1 LEEKAMRKEK
11 SVRRQ
16 WKSLIG
22 PLIVVAIILVGALV
36 INFWQEETEPEEA
49 VKVHGFEGKEEELIL
64 ENDKLLFS
72 MNSATTQFTV
82 TVKETGDV
90 WSSNPD
96 KASEDSAALNIEKNK
111 LQSTVLLTYS
121 TKNGV
126 DTLLNNFEYSIKK
139 GIYEIETG
147 KDYIKVNYSIGN
159 LEKEFVIP
167 LVIEE
172 ERLDQ
177 YVSQMGQKEKLM
189 VAEYYKKYDI
199 NNLSKS
205 DKAKKDQLV
214 ERYPLMETTV
224 IYALRDNVKASI
236 QTKLEQYFEAA
247 GYTYD
252 EYLKD
257 KEKDKQEKVSENPVF
272 NVSVIYRLEG
282 DDLVVE
288 VPFDN
293 LEYKEDYPIY
303 YLSVLPYFGAAGTM
317 EEGFLFVPEGGGGL
331 IEFNNGKIS
340 QSSYYSN
347 VYGWDMGQDRDAIVH
362 ETRTYFN
369 VFGESKNNS
378 SFICI
383 IEDGAPYASIQ
394 ADISGRNHSYNFV
407 NAVYS
412 VLHREQYDVASRSTQ
427 SMFVYEDGTTAGEGI
442 VQRYCFINSGN
453 YVDMA
458 GRYRKYLEDK
468 YDGYFF
474 MKDDSETPVIIEILG
489 AVDKVEQV
497 FGVPTSRPL
506 ELTTF
511 KEAQGI
517 FEELYKEGLR
527 NMSVKYTGW
536 MNGGVKQ
543 KVLRKV
549 KLVSDLG
556 SKKDLKNLIHSAADK
571 NITVYL
577 NGITNYAQDSK
588 ISDGF
593 FVYTDAAKFVSKES
607 AKLYQ
612 YNTVSYGKRE
622 GLDPYYLLKAK
633 LIYKMMDNLTEF
645 ANDYNAGVSFGDIGY
660 ELSSDFYRRDPTSR
674 QMAME
679 EQAEKVKNIHDSGT
693 KIMINMGND
702 YVIPYVDLVTNM
714 DLKGT
719 EYSIIDKRIP
729 FYQMALHGVVTYTGK
744 SVNLAQNA
752 KEEILNAAEY
762 GAGLSFTLMDE
773 TTFTLQKTLY
783 TQYFGAD
790 YSAWHDDL
798 IEIYKRY
805 NDEMGHTFNQKMVG
819 HEFVTNELTCTT
831 YEDGTKVYVNYSY
844 DELQASDGTVIPARD
859 YVVVR

>member
-1 LEEKAMRKEK
+1 MRKEK
-11 SVRRQ
+11 SVKRHLMG
-16 WKSLIG
+16 LIG
-22 PLIVVAIILVGALV
+22 PLIVVAIILVGVLV
-36 INFWQEETEPEEA
+36 ISFLQEETGSEE
-49 VKVHGFEGKEEELIL
+49 VIRTYGYEGEEKELIL
-64 ENDKLLFS
+64 ESDKLLFS

-82 TVKETGDV
+82 TMKDTGEV
-90 WSSNPD
+90 WSSNP
-96 KASEDSAALNIEKNK
+96 AGAAEDSAALNIEKNK

-147 KDYIKVNYSIGN
+147 EDYIKVNYSIGN
-159 LEKEFVIP
+159 LEKEFVLP

-172 ERLDQ
+172 ERLNQ
-177 YVSQMGQKEKLM
+177 YVSQMGQKESIM

-214 ERYPLMETTV
+214 ERYPLMESTV
-224 IYALRDNVKASI
+224 IYVLRDNVKASI
-236 QTKLEQYFEAA
+236 QTKLEQYFEEV
-247 GYTYD
+247 GYTYE
-252 EYLKD
+252 EYLED
-257 KEKDKQEKVSENPVF
+257 KEKDKQEKISENPVF
-272 NVSVIYRLEG
+272 NVSVIYRLDG

-303 YLSVLPYFGAAGTM
+303 YLSVLPYFGATGK
-317 EEGFLFVPEGGGGL
+317 EDNGFLFVPEGGGG
-331 IEFNNGKIS
+331 IINFNNGRIN
-340 QSSYYSN
+340 QNSYYSN
-347 VYGWDMGQDRDAIVH
+347 VYGWDLGQDRDAIVH

-394 ADISGRNHSYNFV
+394 ADISGRSHSYNFV

-427 SMFVYEDGTTAGEGI
+427 SMFVYEDGTTPGEGI
-442 VQRYCFINSGN
+442 IQRYCFINSGN

-458 GRYRKYLEDK
+458 GSYRNYLENK
-468 YDGYFF
+468 YGDYLS
-474 MKDDSETPVIIEILG
+474 MRNDTEAPVVVEILG
-489 AVDKVEQV
+489 AVDKVKQV
-497 FGVPTSRPL
+497 FGVPTSRPV
-506 ELTTF
+506 ELTTY

-517 FEELYKEGLR
+517 IEELYNDGLK

-536 MNGGVKQ
+536 MNGGVNQ
-543 KVLRKV
+543 KVLSKV
-549 KLVSDLG
+549 KLISDLG
-556 SKKDLKNLIHSAADK
+556 SKKDLKSMINSAVDK
-571 NITVYL
+571 DITVYL
-577 NGITNYAQDSK
+577 NGITNYAKDS
-588 ISDGF
+588 SLLDGF

-622 GLDPYYLLKAK
+622 SLDHYYLLKAN
-633 LIYKMMDNLTEF
+633 LIYKMMDNLTEY
-645 ANDYNAGVSFGDIGY
+645 AKKYNAGVSFGDIGY
-660 ELSSDFYRRDPTSR
+660 ELSSDFYRKDPTSR

-679 EQAEKVKNIHDSGT
+679 EQTEKVKNIGDSGT
-693 KIMINMGND
+693 RIMINMGND
-702 YVIPYVDLVTNM
+702 YVIPYVDFVTNM
-714 DLKGT
+714 DLEGT
-719 EYSIIDKRIP
+719 QYSIIDKKVP
-729 FYQMALHGVVTYTGK
+729 FYQMALHGYVNYTGE

-752 KEEILNAAEY
+752 KLEVLNAAEY

-773 TTFTLQKTLY
+773 STFTLQKTLY

-790 YSAWHDDL
+790 YSAWHDQL
-798 IEIYKRY
+798 IEIYTRY
-805 NDEMGHTFNQKMVG
+805 NNELGHTFNQKMVG
-819 HEFVTNELTCTT
+819 HEYVTNDLTCTT
-831 YEDGTKVYVNYSY
+831 YEDGTKVYVNYGY
-844 DELQASDGTVIPARD
+844 DELQTSDGTVIPAKD